1 MEPGYPFAY
10 PIYNQEA
17 KAINKFADL
26 AFEGSLNNKI
36 VASSHITGM
45 CII

>member
-17 KAINKFADL
+17 MAINKFADL
-26 AFEGSLNNKI
+26 AFEGSLNR
-36 VASSHITGM
+36 SSTKLSQVHT
-45 CII
+45 